1 LKDNKVKDAFVDEL
15 RGFYNLDDKNAHLT
29 YIPMEARF
37 NIRSISI
44 PFLRRPRMKHPIH
57 YFVLMF
63 AFALIAPGLFAQ
75 TAYKSGGFSDH
86 VNLGV
91 YGEFFQMDQTSINLG
106 GLGGRFTVNL
116 TPHIQLEAEA
126 GYDFS
131 RVFTE
136 QFNDGGGVQVSR
148 TNLRK
153 LDGLFGP
160 KLLTNKGP
168 VRLFLTAKGGAVAF
182 GLDHRPATFDT
193 FTSSVEDLRADNVI
207 AVFYPGAGVEAFW
220 GPIGLRLDVGD
231 EIYFANHAHNNLRV
245 TFGPT
250 IRF

>member
-1 LKDNKVKDAFVDEL
+1 VKDAFVEES
-15 RGFYNLDDKNAHLT
+15 RGFYNPDDKNVHLT
-29 YIPMEARF
+29 CVSNEAKY

-44 PFLRRPRMKHPIH
+44 PFLRRPRMKGPIYH
-57 YFVLMF
+57 FVLVF
-63 AFALIAPGLFAQ
+63 AIALIAPGLLAQ

-86 VNLGV
+86 INLGV
-91 YGEFFQMDQTSINLG
+91 YGEFFQMDQTSIYLG
-106 GLGGRFTVNL
+106 GVGGRFTVNL
-116 TPHIQLEAEA
+116 TPHIQLDAEA

-136 QFNDGGGVQVSR
+136 AFNNGGGVQVSH

-182 GLDHRPATFDT
+182 GLDHRPATFET

-207 AVFYPGAGVEAFW
+207 AVFYPGAGLEAFW

-231 EIYFANHAHNNLRV
+231 EIYFANRTHNNLRV

>member
-1 LKDNKVKDAFVDEL
+1 LKDNKVKDAFVDEF
-15 RGFYNLDDKNAHLT
+15 RGFYDPDDKNEHLT
-29 YIPMEARF
+29 HVPIEAKY
-37 NIRSISI
+37 NIRSIHI
-44 PFLRRPRMKHPIH
+44 RFFRRPRMKRPIH
-57 YFVLMF
+57 YIVLAF
-63 AFALIAPGLFAQ
+63 TFALIAPGLFAQ
-75 TAYKSGGFSDH
+75 TAYKSDGFSDH

-106 GLGGRFTVNL
+106 GVGGRFTVNL

-136 QFNDGGGVQVSR
+136 EFSSGGSVQISR
-148 TNLRK
+148 TSLRK

-160 KLLTNKGP
+160 KLLTTKGP

-182 GLDHRPATFDT
+182 GLDHRPATFET
-193 FTSSVEDLRADNVI
+193 FTSSVQDLRADNLI

-231 EIYFANHAHNNLRV
+231 EIYFANRTDNNLRV